1 VNVFDLRGP
10 EFLFFYAALS
20 AVALGLLAWWAS
32 RQHARE
38 HVRSQL
44 PIDDPMLIAFLRGGM
59 PEAIDVAI
67 ASLVDRGLL
76 ASTGGGILESKSD
89 PSAGSRPMDAALL
102 RVFQT
107 PAKIGRARLEPEV
120 RRICAGYRTEL
131 LSRGLVPGG
140 ALPAQDVVVVA
151 ATLAGLLAIGALK
164 IFVALE
170 RGRHNLGFLVMLMA
184 LDVMVAIPI
193 VRGLRMRGV
202 RQALD
207 DLRVLFKDLRGR
219 SKTLQP
225 GRATNDLEYLAA
237 VFGAAALPVALFPDR
252 DALFPPHT
260 LRNAAM
266 EGVASRQHGA
276 TCATATSCGAFSSG
290 ASSCG
295 GGGSCGGGS
304 GCGGG
309 GCGGCG
315 S

>member
-1 VNVFDLRGP
+1 VNIFDLRGP
-10 EFLFFYAALS
+10 EFLLFYGCLS

-32 RQHARE
+32 GE
-38 HVRSQL
+38 HSRGNVRSQL
-44 PIDDPMLIAFLRGGM
+44 PMDDPMLIAFLRGGM
-59 PEAIDVAI
+59 PEAVDVAV

-76 ASTGGGILESKSD
+76 ASVGGGNLESKSD
-89 PSAGSRPMDAALL
+89 PRAGSRPIDAALL

-107 PAKIGRARLEPEV
+107 PGRIGRARLEPEV

-140 ALPAQDVVVVA
+140 ALSAQDVVVVA
-151 ATLAGLLAIGALK
+151 ITLAVLLAVGAIK
-164 IFVALE
+164 IVVALG
-170 RGRHNLGFLVMLMA
+170 RGRHNLGLLVMLMV
-184 LDVMVAIPI
+184 LDVICAIAI
-193 VRGLRMRGV
+193 VKGLRMRGV

-207 DLRVLFKDLRGR
+207 DLRELFRDLRGR
-219 SKTLQP
+219 SKTLLP

-252 DALFPPHT
+252 EALFPPHT
-260 LRNAAM
+260 LRTAAM
-266 EGVASRQHGA
+266 EGATSRRHGA
-276 TCATATSCGAFSSG
+276 TCSTATTCGAFSSG